1 MALIFETADEQQRW
15 FAVDDGVMGGVSHS
29 TFSVSESCGWF
40 HGEVSLD
47 NGGGFASVRRQPDEF
62 EASLTQAAGIRLT
75 VKGDGRPYQLRL
87 KSRLLSD
94 ACAYRVIMTP
104 PADEWATLSFP
115 WQAFEAIR
123 RGSLLADAPPLE
135 AASITQLGFLI
146 ADRTAGPF
154 CLGVQRLEPSDHL

>member
-1 MALIFETADEQQRW
+1 MALIFKTADEQHRW
-15 FAVDDGVMGGVSHS
+15 FAVDDGVMGGVSQS
-29 TFSVSESCGWF
+29 TFSVNEGCGWF
-40 HGEVSLD
+40 HGEVSLE

-62 EASLTQAAGIRLT
+62 EVSLTRTAGIRLT
-75 VKGDGRPYQLRL
+75 VKGDGRAYQLRL
-87 KSRLLSD
+87 KSRQLSD

-115 WQAFEAIR
+115 WQAFDAIR
-123 RGSLLADAPPLE
+123 RGSLLTDAPSLE
-135 AASITQLGFLI
+135 ADSITQLGFLI

>member
-1 MALIFETADEQQRW
+1 MALTFETADEQQRW
-15 FAVDDGVMGGVSHS
+15 FAVDDGVMGGVSRS
-29 TFSVSESCGWF
+29 SFSVTEGCGWF

-62 EASLTQAAGIRLT
+62 EASLTQAAGIHLT
-75 VKGDGRPYQLRL
+75 VRGDGRPYQLRL
-87 KSRLLSD
+87 KSTLLSH

-104 PADEWATLSFP
+104 RADEWETLTFS

-123 RGSLLADAPPLE
+123 RGSLLTDAPPLD

-154 CLGVQRLEPSDHL
+154 CLGIQRLELLGPL